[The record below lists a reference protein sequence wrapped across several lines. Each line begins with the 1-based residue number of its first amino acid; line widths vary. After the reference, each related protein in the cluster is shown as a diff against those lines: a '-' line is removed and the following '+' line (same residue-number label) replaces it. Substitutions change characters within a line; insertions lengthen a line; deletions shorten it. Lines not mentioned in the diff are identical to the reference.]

1 MATRGG
7 HRAANTDT
15 MESRFSRAA
24 GRFVAGALI
33 GLCAWAPTSAAL
45 PFLPTPVRFL
55 VGWLVFTFG
64 PGVAVAGRLTRALDS
79 LTRVVVVLGVGS
91 AAAPVLVDVLGRL
104 NLVPAFPYVAAALA
118 GGGLMFWRESGMET
132 PPQISRAD
140 AAACAGLVTL
150 VIGLGAIV
158 FWHRLQASSG
168 GILLYGDY
176 DTADM
181 SYYAAEV
188 SEMTHTVPPMASY
201 YSGHK
206 LNAAYYA
213 HLVPGMIH
221 RFAAVPVLEMF
232 YRYAWPTFLSLTAL
246 TAFALVRSL
255 ASRGVAVLAVVL
267 ILTCSDFSY
276 LAAWL
281 LPHAGGSWDYVLW
294 PTNFLSTTMEV
305 QHFSTWGPS
314 LPVFFTVLY
323 AIVRGIQTRTSSWIF
338 LSAFLIAVLFEFK
351 PFAYVIL
358 MAGLC
363 AATVFSK
370 GDWPARR
377 RFAATVGLGILLSL
391 PFVFQAATIA
401 PQDRRTR
408 LVIDYFLLPKRML
421 LKLDVVEAFEHAAS
435 RLAPLAS
442 MQTAM
447 FLLFATIVFL
457 VGGMGI
463 RWAGAPGVWRAI
475 RRTDGPDAASWRLLA
490 WVAVA
495 GIAVPFVLA
504 TEPYVDTPQFYL
516 TGLYV
521 MWIFT
526 AVAFASYARAHPRVG
541 RLVVALAIAIA
552 LPSSIRYLAR
562 KWNDPERPPRAA
574 MTRGE
579 VTIAEYLRKTSDP
592 ETTVVLHDRPL
603 APSLTTIV
611 SERRI
616 VLGWDV
622 TYSAVGGEERLRD
635 VNAFYASANGD
646 PDAAFETLRRYRVTH
661 VIVKDPGDQVHP
673 AVLARLKRL
682 LEFPAI
688 TLYAVPSLAGP

>member
-1 MATRGG
+1 
-7 HRAANTDT
+7 
-15 MESRFSRAA
+15 
-24 GRFVAGALI
+24 VAGALI
-33 GLCAWAPTSAAL
+33 GACAWAATSAAL

-55 VGWLVFTFG
+55 LAWFVFTFG
-64 PGVAVAGRLTRALDS
+64 PGVAVAGRLTRTLDP
-79 LTRVVVVLGVGS
+79 LTRVIVVLGVGS
-91 AAAPVLVDVLGRL
+91 ATAPILIDILGRA
-104 NLVPAFPYVAAALA
+104 NLIAAFPYVAAALA
-118 GGGLMFWRESGMET
+118 GGGLMLWRERGREASPRTT
-132 PPQISRAD
+132 PAD
-140 AAACAGLVTL
+140 AVACAVLVAL
-150 VIGLGAIV
+150 VIGLGSIV
-158 FWHRLQASSG
+158 FWHRLQVSSG

-246 TAFALVRSL
+246 AAFTLVRSL

-281 LPHAGGSWDYVLW
+281 LPHAGASWDYVLW
-294 PTNFLSTTMEV
+294 PTNFFSTTMEV

-323 AIVRGIQTRTSSWIF
+323 AIVRGIQTRTAGWVF
-338 LSAFLIAVLFEFK
+338 LSAILIAVLFEFK

-363 AATVFSK
+363 GAAVFSK
-370 GDWPARR
+370 GDWPARL
-377 RFAATVGLGILLSL
+377 RFVATVGLGILFSL
-391 PFVFQAATIA
+391 PFVYQAATID

-408 LVIDYFLLPKRML
+408 LVIDYFLLPNRML
-421 LKLDVVEAFEHAAS
+421 LKLNVVQEFQHAAS

-442 MQTAM
+442 LQTAM
-447 FLLFATIVFL
+447 FLLLATIVFL
-457 VGGMGI
+457 VVGMGI
-463 RWAGAPGVWRAI
+463 RLAAVPGMWRAI
-475 RRTDGPDAASWRLLA
+475 RRTDGPDATSWRLLA

-495 GIAVPFVLA
+495 GVAVPFVLA

-521 MWIFT
+521 MWIFV
-526 AVAFASYARAHPRVG
+526 AVAFAAHARAHPRLG
-541 RLVVALAIAIA
+541 RLVVALAIAVA

-562 KWNDPERPPRAA
+562 KWNDPERPPRAS

-603 APSLTTIV
+603 SPSLMTIV

-622 TYSAVGGEERLRD
+622 TYSAVGGQDRLRD
-635 VNAFYASANGD
+635 VNAFYTSAAGD
-646 PDAAFETLRRYRVTH
+646 ADAAFEMLRRYRVTH
-661 VIVKDPGDQVHP
+661 VIVKQPGDQVHP
-673 AVLARLKRL
+673 DLLARLRPL
-682 LEFPAI
+682 LEFPGI
-688 TLYAVPSLAGP
+688 TLYAVPAPAGP